1 MLTILNDISIDFVNR
16 YENDDVEVIRT
27 GIAWDSDKRL
37 KFKNPVACESK
48 GNETNECLKQSF
60 KEFAKPMDW
69 KRNLWEL
76 DTINPENNGLQ
87 NEDLILWMRP
97 AAFSNFRKL
106 YRKINHTSTENQRLS
121 LKFETGLPKGNYSFL
136 IEYNFEVKSFNGT
149 KAIVLTTLSALGN
162 KTPFLA
168 YAYIVVGSICVL
180 FGIIFLIAHWK
191 FGKVKKN
198 FLYINRNTLFFEK

>member
-1 MLTILNDISIDFVNR
+1 M
-16 YENDDVEVIRT
+16 IRT

-37 KFKNPVACESK
+37 KFKNPSDCLSK
-48 GNETNECLKQSF
+48 GNGTNECLKLKF
-60 KEFAKPMDW
+60 KDFAKPIDW

-97 AAFSNFRKL
+97 AAFSSFRKL
-106 YRKINHTSTENQRLS
+106 YRKIDHTSPENHKLS
-121 LKFETGLPKGNYSFL
+121 PIFETGLPKGNYSIL

-168 YAYIVVGSICVL
+168 YAYITVGSICVL
-180 FGIIFLIAHWK
+180 FGIIFLSLSVVFQCRKSCFVH
-191 FGKVKKN
+191 
-198 FLYINRNTLFFEK
+198 LDPS